1 MFNWLTESTTRTK
14 CIIHYKWDITDI
26 KWCVIYM
33 CVREKENISRLERQK
48 STYCFAATSFKPLK
62 SGILYAGLPNVSQ

>member
-1 MFNWLTESTTRTK
+1 
-14 CIIHYKWDITDI
+14 
-26 KWCVIYM
+26 M